1 GSVGRSFCSC
11 VLPFQTRCDRC
22 RARIG
27 VLPSKKEGGQRTR
40 LPRRVA
46 GARLTSFIAIRGRK
60 SQDGAV
66 FFWPGA
72 RQAGIIRGGVFP
84 ARPEGDP
91 CLAPTPPFP
100 PSTAASPPATQQP

>member
-66 FFWPGA
+66 FFWPGG
-72 RQAGIIRGGVFP
+72 RQAGIIMGGALPAP
-84 ARPEGDP
+84 ARGAP
-91 CLAPTPPFP
+91 CLPPNPTF
-100 PSTAASPPATQQP
+100 AAFD